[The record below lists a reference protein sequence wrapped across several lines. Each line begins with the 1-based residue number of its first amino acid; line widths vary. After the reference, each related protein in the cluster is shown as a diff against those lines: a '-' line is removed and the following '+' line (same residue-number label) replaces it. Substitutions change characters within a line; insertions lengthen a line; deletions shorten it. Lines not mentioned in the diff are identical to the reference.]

1 MKLPGIYLLLI
12 PALVSVSGCSDS
24 DHPGSEQVPIELR
37 ASDGGEVVT
46 KTESTTIEKEFSTTV
61 FATKRDGDYTN
72 LSASDTDNEWIKDA
86 TVTTAGAVSF
96 TDNPVYP
103 KNGDWIYLVAVA
115 PKIEATSSSYDGTD
129 NTDATVTYTL
139 DGKTDLLY
147 ASQIQGN
154 RWDGSRF
161 SNNTDQSVKPLDYT
175 HLLTQLKFKA
185 KKVTAGLTVN
195 VKKIT
200 VGSVKN
206 TAKLAL
212 ATGTATF
219 SGSEN
224 LSLSFGSDDGDG
236 TEISGTKDT
245 DVTVLEG
252 ALLLPPLGKDD
263 AAYTLTVETSVG
275 TFKDVPIVFSD
286 GSSGSGSGSGSDNQL
301 KQGVSHDITLEI
313 SDRELE
319 VLSVTVAEWTSVPQ
333 GGELDLIN

>member
-1 MKLPGIYLLLI
+1 M
-12 PALVSVSGCSDS
+12 
-24 DHPGSEQVPIELR
+24 
-37 ASDGGEVVT
+37 VT

-61 FATKRDGDYTN
+61 FATKRDDDYTN
-72 LSASDTDNEWIKDA
+72 LSASGTDNEWIKDA
-86 TVTTAGAVSF
+86 TVTTAGAVTF

-115 PKIEATSSSYDGTD
+115 PKIASAASYNG
-129 NTDATVTYTL
+129 TDATVTYTL

-161 SNNTDQSVKPLDYT
+161 SNNTDQSVEPLEYA

-206 TAKLAL
+206 TAKLVL

-219 SGSEN
+219 DGN
-224 LSLSFGSDDGDG
+224 ADLSLSFGGDDSDG
-236 TEISGTKDT
+236 TAISGTKET
-245 DVTVLEG
+245 DATVLEG
-252 ALLLPPLGKDD
+252 ALLLPPLGQDD
-263 AAYTLTVETSVG
+263 AAYTLIVETSVG
-275 TFKDVPIVFSD
+275 TFKDVPIEFSN
-286 GSSGSGSGSGSDNQL
+286 GSGSGSDNQL

-319 VLSVTVAEWTSVPQ
+319 VLSVTVAEWTSIPQ